1 MSINSQNETTNQNS
15 IIENSI
21 IGQNKINTNY
31 PEIEILSEK
40 TRPNI
45 VFDLN
50 GILIYF
56 SHLLDNREILK
67 YISYNNF
74 MFIYKDFDMNLYIFF
89 YRTHLRD
96 FLLEI
101 NNYYDIYIYS
111 SMSKVMTD
119 LFVTCINNLI
129 GVNIFKKVFIKNGLT
144 QKNLKDLNLE
154 QNNTLIVDIHKVWKD
169 HEKNLIL
176 INIFRGPHDVNY
188 DTNSDLI
195 LLKKCL
201 LRIHRMYTDNGYDD
215 ITKYVHDIITN
226 MSMTS

>member
-1 MSINSQNETTNQNS
+1 MDNINYNMSISSQNKN

-21 IGQNKINTNY
+21 IEENKINTNY
-31 PEIEILSEK
+31 PETKILSEK

-56 SHLLDNREILK
+56 SHLLDHREVLK

-74 MFIYKDFDMNLYIFF
+74 MFIYKDFDMNLYIIF
-89 YRTHLRD
+89 YRTYLRE

-111 SMSKVMTD
+111 SMSKVITD
-119 LFVTCINNLI
+119 LFITCINNLI
-129 GVNIFKKVFIKNGLT
+129 GVNIFKKVFIKNGLI

-154 QNNTLIVDIHKVWKD
+154 QNNTLIVDIYKVWKD
-169 HEKNLIL
+169 YEKNLIL

-195 LLKKCL
+195 ILKKCL
-201 LRIHRMYTDNGYDD
+201 LRIHRLYIDNGYDD
-215 ITKYVHDIITN
+215 ITKYIHDIITN
-226 MSMTS
+226 IS